1 MNLMADTLSHRDEE
15 VVLEISERMRRRKE
29 CGKPL
34 LIYLKKDIENDMQ
47 KYCRGNK
54 ASILKYLVRLGLD
67 SLVQQETKKTK

>member
-1 MNLMADTLSHRDEE
+1 MNLMADTLSHHDEE

-54 ASILKYLVRLGLD
+54 ASILNYLVRLGLD
-67 SLVQQETKKTK
+67 SLVQQETKKTN